1 MVVESNS
8 AIRIPHSA
16 ILFDSHCH
24 LFMKDFNDDRD
35 AVVARARA
43 AGVGHMAFIGYSL
56 ASSRRA
62 VELAEKLEGCCAAVG
77 LHPHDAQIASP
88 AAWDE
93 LAALARSSPRV
104 AAIGEIGL
112 DYYEQGTPPGV
123 QAAGLRAQ
131 LALARALDLP
141 VVVHDR
147 EAHADIMRILAEAGE
162 DLPLVLHSFSG
173 DAAMAREAWA
183 RGYYTSVSGRVTY
196 PKAAA
201 LRALLREARRDR
213 ILIESDAP
221 YQPPAGRRGQR
232 NEPAQAA
239 DVAAGLAAV
248 WDVTPEE
255 AARLTTANARRFY
268 RLPAA

>member
-1 MVVESNS
+1 M
-8 AIRIPHSA
+8 
-16 ILFDSHCH
+16 LFDSHCH

-35 AVVARARA
+35 AVVARARG
-43 AGVGHMAFIGYSL
+43 AGVAHMALIGYSL
-56 ASSRRA
+56 TSSRRA

-77 LHPHDAQIASP
+77 LHPHDAEIASP

-104 AAIGEIGL
+104 VAIGEIGL
-112 DYYEQGTPPGV
+112 DYYEKGSPPDL

-141 VVVHDR
+141 VVIHDR
-147 EAHADIMRILAEAGE
+147 EAHGDILRALAEAAEG
-162 DLPLVLHSFSG
+162 LTLVLHSFSG
-173 DAAMAREAWA
+173 DALMAREAWG

-196 PKAAA
+196 PRAAA
-201 LRALLREARRDR
+201 LRALLRDAPRDR

-221 YQPPAGRRGQR
+221 YQPPQGRRGRR
-232 NEPAQAA
+232 NEPAQTA

-248 WDVTPEE
+248 WEVTPEE

-268 RLPAA
+268 RLPAP

>member
-1 MVVESNS
+1 
-8 AIRIPHSA
+8 
-16 ILFDSHCH
+16 LFFDSHCH

-43 AGVGHMAFIGYSL
+43 AGVGPMAFIGYGL
-56 ASSRRA
+56 DSSRRA
-62 VELAEKLEGCCAAVG
+62 VELAEKLEGCCAAG

-112 DYYEQGTPPGV
+112 DYYEKGSPPDV

-141 VVVHDR
+141 VVIHDR
-147 EAHADIMRILAEAGE
+147 EAHGDIMRILAEAAEG
-162 DLPLVLHSFSG
+162 LAVVLHSFSG
-173 DAAMAREAWA
+173 DETMAREAWA
-183 RGYYTSVSGRVTY
+183 RGYYTSVSARVTY
-196 PKAAA
+196 PKAGA
-201 LRALLREARRDR
+201 LRALLREAPRDR

-221 YQPPAGRRGQR
+221 YQPSAGRRGRR
-232 NEPAQAA
+232 NEPAQTAG
-239 DVAAGLAAV
+239 VAAGLAAI
-248 WDVTPEE
+248 WNITPEE
-255 AARLTTANARRFY
+255 AGRLTTATARRFY
-268 RLPAA
+268 RLPDA